1 MKVLFKKLKIRW
13 LKVTDKCF
21 VKIRRRCIK
30 NKDFSIICNN
40 CWAGYVYRRYGI
52 SYLTPTVGLYFFA
65 EDFIKL
71 CYNLKYYMHL
81 PLEFISVE
89 ESKYSNKLKE
99 KGQVNVPIARL
110 DDIEVIFL
118 HYKTEQE
125 AREKWERRV
134 KRINY
139 DNLIFKFSEMN
150 DCSYEHLQKFDAL
163 EVDKKFVIVTKQY
176 DKINCSIVDEKA
188 KNQQQ
193 IKDDTTFYHKYINL
207 NKLVNAK
214 KVCGNRFKD

>member
-1 MKVLFKKLKIRW
+1 MKILKKIYTKSLKIIDN
-13 LKVTDKCF
+13 LMKD
-21 VKIRRRCIK
+21 RRNKNIT

-40 CWAGYVYRRYGI
+40 CWAGYVYRRYGLN
-52 SYLTPTVGLYFFA
+52 YLTPTVGLYFFA

-71 CYNLKYYMHL
+71 CYNLKYYMDL

-89 ESKYSNKLKE
+89 ESKYSEKLKV
-99 KGQVNVPIARL
+99 KGQVNIPIARL

-125 AREKWERRV
+125 AREKWERRA

-163 EVDKKFVIVTKQY
+163 DVDKKFVIVTKEY
-176 DKINCSIVDEKA
+176 DEIKCSIIDKKA

-193 IKDDTTFYHKYINL
+193 VKDDTTYYHKYINL
-207 NKLVNAK
+207 DELINSRR
-214 KVCGNRFKD
+214 VCGKNLI